1 MMTDLL
7 VLVFM
12 LACIAVGIQIYKDFT
27 SVPRGNR
34 YALPGDN
41 TIRRHKL
48 QDRKQRLTREFIL
61 LIMMA
66 IAFIGAII
74 YFRSQ

>member
-1 MMTDLL
+1 MTDLL
-7 VLVFM
+7 VILFM

-27 SVPRGNR
+27 SVPPSNR

-48 QDRKQRLTREFIL
+48 QNRKQRLTREFIL
-61 LIMMA
+61 LIMMI

-74 YFRSQ
+74 YFRSP